1 MAHTN
6 MNRLGSVSDPEAL
19 VMVTTPSSSGWR
31 RDSMAD
37 LSNSGSSSKNSTP
50 LAQVQAIYVKW
61 LDSIISHYCE
71 GLTPVLNTSTP
82 GVAVMG

>member
-50 LAQVQAIYVKW
+50 LCARE
-61 LDSIISHYCE
+61 ISP
-71 GLTPVLNTSTP
+71 GLGMAPPPVRDTAE
-82 GVAVMG
+82 AV